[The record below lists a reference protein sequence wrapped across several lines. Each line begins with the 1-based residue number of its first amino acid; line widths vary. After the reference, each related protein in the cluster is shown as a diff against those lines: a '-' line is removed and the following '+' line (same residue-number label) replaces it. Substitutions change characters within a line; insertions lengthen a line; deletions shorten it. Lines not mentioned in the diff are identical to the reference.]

1 MGPIYI
7 HADPRIPKPEVD
19 VVAKRLLA
27 SGGVLRKIWLT
38 DPRTGWERIYA
49 LKPIGDDNYRMTFT
63 TGSSRKELVDEL
75 SELTEPGPVV
85 SLTRFRTQQVL
96 GYRGRVLDPDDL
108 PSYQFPWVA
117 CRLLSGAY
125 RLVQVPGLNPSP
137 EFRAQLQSLADRLT
151 TQVCLAVDENHAYY
165 FEPGGSPGEA
175 TAPPPRGGIWFSP
188 ARWTP
193 SER

>member
-1 MGPIYI
+1 MGPIFVY
-7 HADPRIPKPEVD
+7 ADPRIPKPEVD
-19 VVAKRLLA
+19 VVAERLLA

-49 LKPIGDDNYRMTFT
+49 LKPIGDDRYRMTFT

-75 SELTEPGPVV
+75 SEPTEPAPIV
-85 SLTRFRTQQVL
+85 SLTRFRIQQVL

-117 CRLLSGAY
+117 CRHRSGAH
-125 RLVQVPGLNPSP
+125 RLVQVPGVNTSP
-137 EFRAQLQSLADRLT
+137 EFRAQLQELAEQLR
-151 TQVCLAVDENHAYY
+151 TQVCLAVDENHAWY
-165 FEPGGSPGEA
+165 FEPGNSA
-175 TAPPPRGGIWFSP
+175 TDTTAPPPRGGIWFSP

-193 SER
+193 D